1 MAPNSRVTLR
11 SLRFRNTTVI
21 AAFAAVASAS
31 FTLASC
37 FSEKTTAGPLPL
49 AGDCTVPNSAAGTV
63 VVLVRNFTFIPEQVT
78 IKRGSKV
85 TWVNCEDPGSDA
97 HSATSDVGIW
107 DSPSIPVGAV
117 FTRTFNDAT
126 GNVFNYHCTPHPF
139 MKGTIN
145 VE

>member
-1 MAPNSRVTLR
+1 LR
-11 SLRFRNTTVI
+11 RACSGFQRRAGSALII
-21 AAFAAVASAS
+21 AAWAS
-31 FTLASC
+31 FTLAGC

-49 AGDCTVPNSAAGTV
+49 TGDCKVPNTAAGTV

-78 IKRGSKV
+78 VKRGSKV

-97 HSATSDVGIW
+97 HTSTSDTGVW

-117 FTRTFNDAT
+117 FTRTFDSAPGT
-126 GNVFNYHCTPHPF
+126 VFNYHCTPHPF
-139 MKGTIN
+139 MKGIIS

>member
-1 MAPNSRVTLR
+1 MG
-11 SLRFRNTTVI
+11 
-21 AAFAAVASAS
+21 SAS
-31 FTLASC
+31 LASC

-49 AGDCTVPNSAAGTV
+49 TGDCKVPNAAAGTV

-97 HSATSDVGIW
+97 HTATSDTGIW
-107 DSPSIPVGAV
+107 DSPSIPVAAV
-117 FTRTFNDAT
+117 FTRTFDDAT
-126 GNVFNYHCTPHPF
+126 GTVFNYHCTPHPF